1 MQMFTMLPRC
11 QSKLWAA
18 LNELWG
24 RCGMERYPHAEARL
38 HWNYLMQGKNSFSH
52 NYENVKIY
60 ICKLLTE
67 PESVSIPRGF
77 YPQEAKQLEH
87 WCGVLGMVEAVRRE
101 CMLVL
106 RTVIGLDGCAADQDD
121 GQMRKQEMLTFPQLE
136 FLRLIFASPPKV
148 QATEPG
154 SASSDN
160 DSPTILAVMK
170 DALSAIASLKD
181 KEADLAALK
190 KEMTDSTFDGP
201 LSKYLQ
207 LHGLHAL
214 PLHTQLAILQASIKD
229 NQHAVKPVFQ
239 HKQDAMFYAQRLFRQ
254 YAERHLYHG
263 MFHQRRMSKTAHGEK
278 KEYMAHAFEQ

>member
-1 MQMFTMLPRC
+1 MQIFTMLPRC

-121 GQMRKQEMLTFPQLE
+121 GGLDGSRPQEVGRPARLHPQAAR
-136 FLRLIFASPPKV
+136 RLSSPSELV
-148 QATEPG
+148 
-154 SASSDN
+154 D
-160 DSPTILAVMK
+160 
-170 DALSAIASLKD
+170 
-181 KEADLAALK
+181 
-190 KEMTDSTFDGP
+190 
-201 LSKYLQ
+201 
-207 LHGLHAL
+207 
-214 PLHTQLAILQASIKD
+214 
-229 NQHAVKPVFQ
+229 
-239 HKQDAMFYAQRLFRQ
+239 
-254 YAERHLYHG
+254 
-263 MFHQRRMSKTAHGEK
+263 
-278 KEYMAHAFEQ
+278 